1 MNLYGYPEKQ
11 GLYDPKNEHDACGI
25 GFIANIKGRPS
36 HKIVQDGIHML
47 CRLEHRGGNLNG
59 TTGDGAG
66 IMLQICDDFFRKE
79 CEGLN
84 ITLPAPYEYAVG
96 MFFLPKNEKEREQIQ
111 VETELIVHEEGLK
124 LLGWRDVPVNP
135 EAAGPEALVI
145 APYVMQLFVE
155 KSRKHETEKD
165 FERALYIMRKRIEN
179 EIGHNPDV
187 KGTFYIPSFST
198 RTIIYKGMLTPEQI
212 DQYYLDLAKEE
223 YKSAYSLVHSRFSTN
238 TFPSWERA
246 HPYRYLIHNGE
257 INTNRGNVSWMQAR
271 EKAGYSKLFGDQ
283 YKDLLPIIDTNG
295 SDSAMLDNAVE
306 FLTLSGRSLPHA
318 AMMLIPEPWDRDPHM
333 ADPKKAFYE
342 YHSCLME
349 PWDGPTSISFTDGR
363 KIGTILD
370 RNGLR
375 PARYY
380 VTDDDHIIYSSEVGT
395 IEVDEKRIVK
405 KETVSAGEML
415 LVDLEEGRIVSDE
428 EIKQEITTAEP
439 YREWLDHNLTHI
451 TDLEEAADAEQE
463 SFKEQDLLG
472 LHKSFGY
479 TYDELTKQIA
489 PMATEKIDPIGA
501 MGYDSPLAVLS
512 ERPQLLYNYFKQLF
526 AQVTNPPID
535 AIREDNVVSMMTL
548 LGNEGNILTPSAE
561 NSRRIR
567 LETPILGEK
576 EWNKIAYN
584 KKAAFKTATLSL
596 LFNTKEKVDLAAT
609 MSQLFEKA
617 DEAIQSGASILILS
631 DRGVS
636 NKKAAVPALLAVS
649 GLHQHLIKTGR
660 RTNVSLV
667 LDTAEARDVHQFCC
681 LIGYGA
687 DAIYPYLAI
696 ASLRSMVEDG
706 TIQNMTTEEAEKNY
720 NYAATSGII
729 KVMAKM
735 GISTVQSYRGAQI
748 FEAVGVGRDVIET
761 YFTGTTTA
769 LSGITLDVI
778 AQETLARHHEA
789 FGKGE
794 FSDPTLD
801 SSGEFVWRRTGEK
814 HAFNPKTIH
823 MLQHASRTNDYELY
837 KQYSSL
843 VNEENI
849 MFLRGLLDLDFSAR
863 PSIPLDEV
871 EPLESIFKRFK
882 SGAMSYGS
890 ISKEAHESLAIALNR
905 LGGKSNSGEGG
916 EDSDRYTQDANGDM
930 RSSAIKQVASGR
942 FGVTSEYLNTAKE
955 IQIKMAQGAK
965 PGEGGHLPGK
975 KVYPWIAE
983 TRGSTPGVG
992 LISPPPHH
1000 DIYSIEDLAQ
1010 LIYDL
1015 KNANHKARINVK
1027 LVAKTGVGTI
1037 AAGVAKGLADVI
1049 LVSGYEG
1056 GTGASP
1062 KTSIKHAGIP
1072 WEIGLAETHQTLLM
1086 NGLREKVTL
1095 ETDGKLMNGRD
1106 VVMAA
1111 LLGAEEFGFATAP
1124 LVVLGCVMMRVC
1136 HMDTCPVG
1144 VATQNPALREK
1155 FTGDAD
1161 HVVNYLTFVGREI
1174 RELMAELGFRTI
1186 HEMIGQKQVLKPHA
1200 RKDQHPKAKYLD
1212 LFPLLYMT
1220 PLKPGQKQFKT
1231 KDQDYKLERTIDRR
1245 LLLDAVRPA
1254 LENKEVVEGEFDI
1267 VNTDRAAGTITGSA
1281 VTLAYGAE
1289 GLPDNTVQFTFNG
1302 SAGQSFG
1309 AFLPKGLTFT
1319 VNGDANDYFG
1329 KGLSGG
1335 RLVVRPHSDANL
1347 VPHEHAICGNVNL
1360 YGATNGQAFING
1372 RAGTR
1377 FAVRNSGADIV
1388 VEGITDHGCE
1398 YMTGGR
1404 VVILGQ
1410 TGRNFAAGMSGGI
1423 AYLYAPERDLSESRV
1438 NREMVLTESLEGAQE
1453 ESELKAL
1460 ITSHVQWTGSPL
1472 AASILENWETEKNNF
1487 IRVIP
1492 HEFKEMMKS
1501 ISYYEQ
1507 QGMKTTDAKYA
1518 AFTEKKMPVVE
1529 NA

>member
-11 GLYDPKNEHDACGI
+11 GLYNPANEHDACGI

-66 IMLQICDDFFRKE
+66 IMLQICDHFFRKE
-79 CEGLN
+79 CEMLN
-84 ITLPAPYEYAVG
+84 INLPAPFDYAVG
-96 MFFLPKNEKEREQIQ
+96 MFFLPKNKKQREHIQ
-111 VETELIVHEEGLK
+111 LETELILHEEGLK
-124 LLGWRDVPVNP
+124 LLGWRDVPVNQ
-135 EAAGPEALVI
+135 EVAGPEALAI
-145 APYVMQLFVE
+145 APYVIQLFVE
-155 KSRKHETEKD
+155 KSKKHETEKD

-179 EIGHNPDV
+179 EVRNNSDV
-187 KGTFYIPSFST
+187 KGSFYIPSFST

-212 DQYYLDLAKEE
+212 NQYYIDLAKED
-223 YKSAYSLVHSRFSTN
+223 YQSAFSLVHSRFSTN

-257 INTNRGNVSWMQAR
+257 INTNRGNVSWMQSR
-271 EKAGYSKLFGDQ
+271 EKAGYSKQFGHQ
-283 YKDLLPIIDTNG
+283 YEQLLPVIDTNG
-295 SDSAMLDNAVE
+295 SDSAMLDNAIE

-333 ADPKKAFYE
+333 ADPKLAFYE

-363 KIGTILD
+363 QIGTILD

-415 LVDLEEGRIVSDE
+415 LVDLEKGRIVSDA

-439 YREWLDHNLTHI
+439 YREWLNKNLIHI
-451 TDLEEAADAEQE
+451 SDLEERAGLQE
-463 SFKEQDLLG
+463 VYDEDEILNLQKI
-472 LHKSFGY
+472 FGY

-489 PMATEKIDPIGA
+489 PMAVEKIDPIGS
-501 MGYDSPLAVLS
+501 MGYDAPLAVLS

-535 AIREDNVVSMMTL
+535 AIRENNVVSAMTL
-548 LGNEGNILTPSAE
+548 LGDEGNILAPSAR

-567 LETPILGEK
+567 LETPILSEE
-576 EWNKIAYN
+576 EWNKIAFN
-584 KKAAFKTATLSL
+584 KEIAFKTATLSL
-596 LFNTKEKVDLAAT
+596 LFNIKEQKALSQT
-609 MSQLFEKA
+609 MSRLFIET
-617 DEAIQSGASILILS
+617 EAAINNGASIIILS
-631 DRGVS
+631 DRGVT
-636 NKKAAVPALLAVS
+636 NKKAAIPALLAIS
-649 GLHQHLIKTGR
+649 GVHQHLIQTGR
-660 RTNVSLV
+660 RTSVSII

-687 DAIYPYLAI
+687 DAIYPYLGI
-696 ASLRSMVEDG
+696 ASIRAMIADG
-706 TIQNMTTEEAEKNY
+706 TITNLSAQEAEKNY
-720 NYAATSGII
+720 CYAATSGII

-748 FEAVGVGRDVIET
+748 FEAVGVGHDVIET

-769 LSGITLDVI
+769 LGGITLDVI
-778 AQETLARHHEA
+778 LKETLARHHDVYS
-789 FGKGE
+789 KSE
-794 FSDPTLD
+794 FNDPTLD
-801 SSGEFVWRRTGEK
+801 SSGEFQWRRTGEK

-823 MLQHASRTNDYELY
+823 MLQHAARTNNYELY
-837 KQYSSL
+837 KEFSEMA
-843 VNEENI
+843 NEENI
-849 MFLRGLLDLDFSAR
+849 MFLRGLLDLDFTAR
-863 PSIPLDEV
+863 PSIPLEEV
-871 EPLESIFKRFK
+871 ESLEDIFKRFK

-890 ISKEAHESLAIALNR
+890 ISKEAHEALAIALNR

-916 EDSDRYTQDANGDM
+916 EDPARYHPDENGDM

-942 FGVTSEYLNTAKE
+942 FGVTSEYLNTANE

-1015 KNANHKARINVK
+1015 KNANQEARINVK
-1027 LVAKTGVGTI
+1027 LVAKSGVGTI

-1049 LVSGYEG
+1049 LISGYEG

-1106 VVMAA
+1106 VVIAA

-1124 LVVLGCVMMRVC
+1124 LVILGCVMMRVC

-1144 VATQNPALREK
+1144 VATQNPELRKK
-1155 FTGDAD
+1155 FMGEPE
-1161 HVVNYLTFVGREI
+1161 HVVNYLTFVAREMREI
-1174 RELMAELGFRTI
+1174 MAELGFRTI
-1186 HEMIGQKQVLKPHA
+1186 NEMIGQKQVLKPHA
-1200 RKDQHPKAKYLD
+1200 RKESHWKAKYLD

-1231 KDQDYKLERTIDRR
+1231 KDQDYKLERTIDHQ
-1245 LLLDAVRPA
+1245 LLLEAIRPA
-1254 LENKEVVEGEFDI
+1254 LENKQVVCREFDI
-1267 VNTDRAAGTITGSA
+1267 INTDRATGTIMGSA
-1281 VTLAYGAE
+1281 VTNAYGAD

-1335 RLVVRPHSDANL
+1335 RLIVRPHRDLNL
-1347 VPHEHAICGNVNL
+1347 VPHEQAICGNVNL
-1360 YGATNGQAFING
+1360 YGATNGEAFING

-1377 FAVRNSGADIV
+1377 FAVRNSGANIV

-1404 VVILGQ
+1404 VVILGE

-1423 AYLYAPERDLSESRV
+1423 AYLYARNREKQERLI
-1438 NREMVLTESLEGAQE
+1438 NGEMVLTEPLENPQE
-1453 ESELKAL
+1453 EAEVKAL
-1460 ITSHVQWTGSPL
+1460 IASHVQWTGSPL
-1472 AASILENWETEKNNF
+1472 ATSILEKWASEKKYF

-1492 HEFKEMMKS
+1492 HEYKDMMKA
-1501 ISYYEQ
+1501 ISYFEEQ
-1507 QGMKTTDAKYA
+1507 GLQQSEAIYA
-1518 AFTEKKMPVVE
+1518 AFTEKKVPVIE
-1529 NA
+1529 NV

>member
-11 GLYDPKNEHDACGI
+11 GLYDPSNEHDACGI

-79 CEGLN
+79 CESLN
-84 ITLPAPYEYAVG
+84 ISLPAPFDYAVG
-96 MFFLPKNEKEREQIQ
+96 MFFLPQNKKQREQIQ
-111 VETELIVHEEGLK
+111 IETELILQQEGLK

-155 KSRKHETEKD
+155 KNKSHETEKD

-179 EIGHNPDV
+179 EIGKNTDIQ
-187 KGTFYIPSFST
+187 GSFYIPSFST

-212 DQYYLDLAKEE
+212 DQYYIDLSKED
-223 YKSAYSLVHSRFSTN
+223 YQSAFSLVHSRFSTN

-283 YKDLLPIIDTNG
+283 YEKLLPVIDTNG
-295 SDSAMLDNAVE
+295 SDSAMLDNAIE

-333 ADPKKAFYE
+333 ADPKLAFYE

-395 IEVDEKRIVK
+395 IEVDEKRIIK

-415 LVDLEEGRIVSDE
+415 LVDLEEGRIVSDA
-428 EIKQEITTAEP
+428 EIKEEITTAEP
-439 YREWLDHNLTHI
+439 YRKWLNENLTHI
-451 TDLEEAADAEQE
+451 SDLEETHRSTE
-463 SFKEQDLLG
+463 SYGEEEILNLQKI
-472 LHKSFGY
+472 FGY

-489 PMATEKIDPIGA
+489 PMAVEKTDPIGS
-501 MGYDSPLAVLS
+501 MGYDAPLAVLS

-548 LGNEGNILTPSAE
+548 LGNEGNILSPSAD

-584 KKAAFKTATLSL
+584 KQAAFKTASLSL
-596 LFNTKEKVDLAAT
+596 LFNIKEEKALSQT
-609 MSQLFEKA
+609 MSRLFAEA
-617 DEAIQSGASILILS
+617 DEAINNGASIIILS
-631 DRGVS
+631 DRGVT

-660 RTNVSLV
+660 RTNVSII

-696 ASLRSMVEDG
+696 ASIRAMIADG
-706 TIQNMTTEEAEKNY
+706 TITDLFAEEAEKNY
-720 NYAATSGII
+720 SYAATSGII

-735 GISTVQSYRGAQI
+735 GISTVQSYRGSQI
-748 FEAVGVGRDVIET
+748 FEAVGIGHDVVET

-769 LSGITLDVI
+769 LGGITLDVI
-778 AQETLARHHEA
+778 LEETLLRHRDA

-794 FSDPTLD
+794 FNDSTLD
-801 SSGEFVWRRTGEK
+801 SSGEFQWRATGEK
-814 HAFNPKTIH
+814 HAFEPKTIH
-823 MLQHASRTNDYELY
+823 MLQHAARTNNYELY
-837 KQYSSL
+837 KEFSKMA
-843 VNEENI
+843 NEENV
-849 MFLRGLLDLDFSAR
+849 MFLRGLLDLDFTAR

-871 EPLESIFKRFK
+871 EPLEEIFKRFK

-890 ISKEAHESLAIALNR
+890 ISKEAHEALAIALNR

-916 EDSDRYTQDANGDM
+916 EDPVRYRPDENGDN

-942 FGVTSEYLNTAKE
+942 FGVTSEYLNTATE

-1015 KNANHKARINVK
+1015 KNANHNARINVK
-1027 LVAKTGVGTI
+1027 LVAKSGVGTI

-1106 VVMAA
+1106 VVLAA

-1124 LVVLGCVMMRVC
+1124 LVILGCVMMRVC
-1136 HMDTCPVG
+1136 HLDTCPVG
-1144 VATQNPALREK
+1144 VATQNPELRKK
-1155 FTGDAD
+1155 FTGEPE
-1161 HVVNYLTFVGREI
+1161 HVVNYLTFVAREI
-1174 RELMAELGFRTI
+1174 REIMAELGFRTI
-1186 HEMIGQKQVLKPHA
+1186 DEMIGQKQVLKPHA
-1200 RKDQHPKAKYLD
+1200 RKELHWKAKYLD

-1220 PLKPGQKQFKT
+1220 PLKPGQKQYKT

-1254 LENKEVVEGEFDI
+1254 LENKQAVSGEFDI

-1281 VTLAYGAE
+1281 VTLAYGAD

-1335 RLVVRPHSDANL
+1335 RLVVRPHEDADL

-1360 YGATNGQAFING
+1360 YGATSGEAFING

-1377 FAVRNSGADIV
+1377 FAVRNSGANIV

-1404 VVILGQ
+1404 VVILGE

-1423 AYLYAPERDLSESRV
+1423 AYLYAPDREKQERRI
-1438 NREMVLTESLEGAQE
+1438 NREMVLTESLDGAQE
-1453 ESELKAL
+1453 EAEVKAL
-1460 ITSHVQWTGSPL
+1460 ITSHAQWTGSPL
-1472 AASILENWETEKNNF
+1472 AASILENWETEKDHF

-1492 HEFKEMMKS
+1492 HEYKEMMKS
-1501 ISYYEQ
+1501 ISYFEQ
-1507 QGMKTTDAKYA
+1507 QGLQTSEAKYA
-1518 AFTEKKMPVVE
+1518 AFTEKKMPAVE
-1529 NA
+1529 NV

>member
-11 GLYDPKNEHDACGI
+11 GLYNPSNEHDACGI

-66 IMLQICDDFFRKE
+66 IMLQICDNFFRKE
-79 CEGLN
+79 CEILN
-84 ITLPAPYEYAVG
+84 INLPAPFHYAVG
-96 MFFLPKNEKEREQIQ
+96 MFFLPKNKKQREHIQ
-111 VETELIVHEEGLK
+111 LETELILHEEGLK
-124 LLGWRDVPVNP
+124 LLGWRDVPVNQ
-135 EAAGPEALVI
+135 EAAGPEALAI

-155 KSRKHETEKD
+155 KSKKHETEKE

-179 EIGHNPDV
+179 EVRNNSDV
-187 KGTFYIPSFST
+187 KGSFYIPSFST

-212 DQYYLDLAKEE
+212 DQYYIDLSKED
-223 YKSAYSLVHSRFSTN
+223 YQSAFSLVHSRFSTN

-257 INTNRGNVSWMQAR
+257 INTNRGNVSWMQSR
-271 EKAGYSKLFGDQ
+271 EKAGYSKHFGHQ
-283 YKDLLPIIDTNG
+283 YEQLLPVIDTNG
-295 SDSAMLDNAVE
+295 SDSAMLDNAIE

-318 AMMLIPEPWDRDPHM
+318 AMMLIPEPWDRDPHII
-333 ADPKKAFYE
+333 DPKLAFYE

-363 KIGTILD
+363 QIGTILD

-415 LVDLEEGRIVSDE
+415 LVDLEKGRIVSDA

-439 YREWLDHNLTHI
+439 YREWLNENLIHI
-451 TDLEEAADAEQE
+451 SDLEERAGLQE
-463 SFKEQDLLG
+463 VYSEDEILNLQKI
-472 LHKSFGY
+472 FGY

-489 PMATEKIDPIGA
+489 PMAVEKTDPIGS
-501 MGYDSPLAVLS
+501 MGYDAPLAVLS

-535 AIREDNVVSMMTL
+535 AIRENNVVSAMTL
-548 LGNEGNILTPSAE
+548 LGDEGNILAPSAR

-567 LETPILGEK
+567 LETPILSEK
-576 EWNKIAYN
+576 EWNKIAFN
-584 KKAAFKTATLSL
+584 KEIAFKTATLSL
-596 LFNTKEKVDLAAT
+596 LFNIKEQKALSQTMARLFIEADAAI
-609 MSQLFEKA
+609 
-617 DEAIQSGASILILS
+617 DNGASIIILS
-631 DRGVS
+631 DRGVT
-636 NKKAAVPALLAVS
+636 NKKAAIPALLAIS
-649 GLHQHLIKTGR
+649 GLHQHLIQTGR
-660 RTNVSLV
+660 RTNVSIV

-687 DAIYPYLAI
+687 DAIYPYLGI
-696 ASLRSMVEDG
+696 ASIRAMITDG
-706 TIQNMTTEEAEKNY
+706 TITDLSTEEAEKNY
-720 NYAATSGII
+720 SYAATSGII

-735 GISTVQSYRGAQI
+735 GISTVQSYRGSQI
-748 FEAVGVGRDVIET
+748 FEAVGIGHDVIET

-769 LSGITLDVI
+769 LGGITLDVI
-778 AQETLARHHEA
+778 LKETLARHHDA
-789 FGKGE
+789 YGKSE
-794 FSDPTLD
+794 FNDPTLD
-801 SSGEFVWRRTGEK
+801 SSGEFQWRRTGEK

-823 MLQHASRTNDYELY
+823 MLQHAARTNNYELY
-837 KQYSSL
+837 KEFSEMA
-843 VNEENI
+843 NEENI
-849 MFLRGLLDLDFSAR
+849 MFLRGLLDLDFTAR
-863 PSIPLDEV
+863 PSIPLEEV
-871 EPLESIFKRFK
+871 EPLEDIFKRFK

-916 EDSDRYTQDANGDM
+916 EDPVRYHPDENGDM

-942 FGVTSEYLNTAKE
+942 FGVTSEYLNTANE

-1015 KNANHKARINVK
+1015 KNANQEARINVK
-1027 LVAKTGVGTI
+1027 LVAKSGVGTI

-1049 LVSGYEG
+1049 LISGYEG

-1106 VVMAA
+1106 VVIAA

-1124 LVVLGCVMMRVC
+1124 LVILGCVMMRVC

-1144 VATQNPALREK
+1144 VATQNPELRKK
-1155 FTGDAD
+1155 FMGEPE
-1161 HVVNYLTFVGREI
+1161 HVVNYLTFVAREMREI
-1174 RELMAELGFRTI
+1174 MAELGFRTI
-1186 HEMIGQKQVLKPHA
+1186 NEMIGQKQVLKPHA
-1200 RKDQHPKAKYLD
+1200 RKESHWKAKYLD

-1220 PLKPGQKQFKT
+1220 PLKTGQKQFKT
-1231 KDQDYKLERTIDRR
+1231 KDQDYKLERTIDHQ
-1245 LLLDAVRPA
+1245 LLLEAIRPA
-1254 LENKEVVEGEFDI
+1254 LENKQVVCGEFDI
-1267 VNTDRAAGTITGSA
+1267 INTDRAAGTITGSA
-1281 VTLAYGAE
+1281 VTNAYGAE

-1335 RLVVRPHSDANL
+1335 RLIVRPHRDLNL
-1347 VPHEHAICGNVNL
+1347 VPHEQAICGNVNL
-1360 YGATNGQAFING
+1360 YGATNGEAFING

-1377 FAVRNSGADIV
+1377 FAVRNSGANIV

-1404 VVILGQ
+1404 VVILGE

-1423 AYLYAPERDLSESRV
+1423 AYLYAPNREKQERLI
-1438 NREMVLTESLEGAQE
+1438 NREMVLTESLENAQE
-1453 ESELKAL
+1453 EATVKAL
-1460 ITSHVQWTGSPL
+1460 IASHVQWTGSPL
-1472 AASILENWETEKNNF
+1472 ATSILENWESEKKHF

-1492 HEFKEMMKS
+1492 HEYKDMMKA
-1501 ISYYEQ
+1501 ISYFEEQ
-1507 QGMKTTDAKYA
+1507 GLQQSEAKYA
-1518 AFTEKKMPVVE
+1518 AFTEKKVPVIE
-1529 NA
+1529 NV